1 MGQRHALTHVRRR
14 GSHTPWARWCSQ
26 RPLHPTLLYHIS
38 LYSEEQI
45 LFSCLCPQSG
55 RSYTLSEVVP
65 AVVAELLRKQP
76 SGHVLEGMAVL
87 RLNGSTLQHKVC
99 HIHVIAWL
107 CVAWLVVSAPHAS
120 C

>member
-1 MGQRHALTHVRRR
+1 M
-14 GSHTPWARWCSQ
+14 
-26 RPLHPTLLYHIS
+26 
-38 LYSEEQI
+38 
-45 LFSCLCPQSG
+45 
-55 RSYTLSEVVP
+55 
-65 AVVAELLRKQP
+65 VAELLRKQP